1 MLLTSSLPP
10 NPHRR
15 SSYSSP
21 PHSNERL
28 SLRPGCLVELR
39 LRSHSLPRVIASE
52 PRQQSPIP
60 SCSYSHLTSL
70 RCAETFDI
78 WRFLAE
84 LELSSVSVQTQIR
97 MVVLFP
103 QKHSIQGPPRPNEKE
118 GDYKSDSTRS
128 QRHHRG
134 RSLVRPIRPVGRAG
148 QLLVKTEGRRKTND
162 HHIFTPDTIT
172 LGFSAS
178 FIMASWIAS

>member
-128 QRHHRG
+128 QRHPQMLGQHERFLVVPVILIHLGLEKSVLFLRG
-134 RSLVRPIRPVGRAG
+134 GAG
-148 QLLVKTEGRRKTND
+148 A
-162 HHIFTPDTIT
+162 H
-172 LGFSAS
+172 
-178 FIMASWIAS
+178 M